1 MLKSLQPLNPCY
13 DISAQLFF
21 LLIIMEC
28 ILSYWIR
35 ADLIVIPEGHS
46 GILLFVVWQT

>member
-13 DISAQLFF
+13 DISALLYF

-28 ILSYWIR
+28 ILNYWLR
-35 ADLIVIPEGHS
+35 GDFIVNPEGHI
-46 GILLFVVWQT
+46 GILLFVVWQI

>member
-13 DISAQLFF
+13 DISAQLYF

-28 ILSYWIR
+28 ILNYWLR
-35 ADLIVIPEGHS
+35 GDFIVNPEGHI
-46 GILLFVVWQT
+46 GILLFVVWQI